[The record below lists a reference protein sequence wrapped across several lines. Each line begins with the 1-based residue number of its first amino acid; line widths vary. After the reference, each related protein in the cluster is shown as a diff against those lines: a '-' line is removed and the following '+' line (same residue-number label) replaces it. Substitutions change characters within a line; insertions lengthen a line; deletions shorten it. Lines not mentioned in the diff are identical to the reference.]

1 MSDLD
6 LFRKLTTL
14 HMTQEEKRFMQ
25 QNVLLHARERGI
37 LSPLTS
43 LFIFSRSFVSVT
55 AVALLLLVGTTVVH
69 GAEKSIPGDTLY
81 GMKRGVNERVLG
93 VLARSDDA
101 KARLETKFVDRRLEE
116 IQKIIAQEDT
126 QDIADS
132 ASIGEAEQE
141 LSISPETL
149 AIVVTLTEEVK
160 QHAEMAQAHIE
171 SVSDNGSA
179 DDALVLASE
188 LESSIDVHTS
198 TLAALTDDGGEEETL
213 VAIAEA
219 VQVLSDSSDA
229 VAELGDSIAV
239 AIVEDTTLVDREKA
253 ETQLA
258 EAEKLVALYLLDH
271 PAPVLD
277 IATDTIVDTTEPVV
291 ADVTIADVAPT
302 TVVEPA
308 IVEEISVEPVVDAI
322 VATEPEIAPA
332 PVAETSAPIEI
343 EETSVETSAYVLPTL
358 EEIQAKIAT
367 CKTYIETGD
376 YANAYIVCTDAVQSI
391 STLTQ
396 IQEKTEVVVEVEA
409 VPDTTAPTVEPTVTL
424 EDPVVTEEVDIDVL
438 DSTSLTGKVLDAFD
452 QAR

>member
-14 HMTQEEKRFMQ
+14 HLTQEEKRFMQ
-25 QNVLLHARERGI
+25 QNVLLRSRERSV
-37 LSPLTS
+37 LSPITS
-43 LFIFSRSFVSVT
+43 LFMFSRSFVSVT
-55 AVALLLLVGTTVVH
+55 AMALLLLVGTTVVH
-69 GAEKSIPGDTLY
+69 GAERSIPGDALY

-93 VLARSDDA
+93 VFAQSDDA

-116 IQKIIAQEDT
+116 IQKIIVQEDI

-132 ASIGEAEQE
+132 ASIGEVEQE

-160 QHAEMAQAHIE
+160 QHAEMAQVHIE
-171 SVSDNGSA
+171 NVSDGGSA

-188 LESSIDVHTS
+188 LESAIDVHTS
-198 TLAALTDDGGEEETL
+198 TLATLTDDGGEEETL

-219 VQVLSDSSDA
+219 VQVLSDSSDS
-229 VAELGDSIAV
+229 VAELGDTIAI
-239 AIVEDTTLVDREKA
+239 AIVEDTSIVDREKA
-253 ETQLA
+253 EAQLA
-258 EAEKLVALYLLDH
+258 EAEKLVALYILDN

-277 IATDTIVDTTEPVV
+277 IVPDITVDTTEPVV
-291 ADVTIADVAPT
+291 ADE
-302 TVVEPA
+302 VVEDVVVPA
-308 IVEEISVEPVVDAI
+308 IAVAQLLQEIPVEPVADI
-322 VATEPEIAPA
+322 VAIEPEI
-332 PVAETSAPIEI
+332 VAVAVENETSAVVEI
-343 EETSVETSAYVLPTL
+343 DETTVLTPAYVLPTL
-358 EEIQAKIAT
+358 EEIQAKIAA
-367 CKTYIETGD
+367 CRAYIETGD

-396 IQEKTEVVVEVEA
+396 VQEKTEVVVEAEA
-409 VPDTTAPTVEPTVTL
+409 VPDAVPTDEPAVTL
-424 EDPVVTEEVDIDVL
+424 VDEAKAEETKVEVL